1 MPLKSKPLVLRS
13 QMRKLRNEEPK
24 ELFNLCD
31 ELRATPGDIVLL
43 CQDGKPV
50 ECNSEILLVVSP
62 LIRGIIR
69 DTLMISYLL
78 PKDFKIY
85 ISIEFTSKVIL
96 TLLDMIYHQKSKVI
110 AKEHIEEFRSL
121 AASLDINDSNF
132 VKAEQTPDVED
143 DAIVDVINDLM
154 DEYNVNPNQTQNELE
169 EMLMTT
175 LDESFINDTLGAN
188 SSLENLLVE
197 PLDLENL
204 FKEEKVCEG
213 ASEKIGKDN
222 YKPKERDDK
231 VKDKKVPKKRK
242 MRPTKHRL
250 RDCGVEIE
258 NLSNQTL
265 SYYYSILKSKKEPTT
280 EESVSNIVAQEAKDD
295 SIESNTDTPKRK
307 RKAKIFPGFEMD
319 QVKKVA
325 KKSSVSVYNETSN
338 DSLIKDQASPLK
350 VSEPSLKEESLT
362 KPEPEDKK
370 PTTSSNDLSTEAFN
384 PAKAFDSDL
393 QVINVKK
400 IKCLLCEESYTTRS
414 KILQHLSVSHLQSQ
428 ILAKYPFIR
437 GECALCLELGR
448 PKPLS
453 AKNKQVHLLHVGCLH
468 EKVIEY
474 LPEAYKSKIEEEF
487 PMRKKTMKLKIKDE
501 PLDDSNI
508 SNISSAGDDS
518 NISNDNSLMNIPNN
532 VSNMSSTSFEVSF
545 QDSFAKSLLSSNII
559 EPTPS
564 MSPIKTNK
572 IQEFFPQQNEDAN
585 HAPSSPAP
593 SVSSGSSQ
601 EAKGLLS
608 CSLCPVTDVVFFQYK
623 SQMLSHLSLVHLSTE
638 LLTLY
643 PLPQDGNCLI
653 CLDLNKCF
661 ESRPV
666 ENFSDNESY
675 IEHVGSHHERVL
687 EILPTDICDKINS
700 LQSEATVVVI
710 QEDSGHGSK
719 DASILDV
726 SFESSLNSTAIGE
739 DSNSGDIS
747 QSSLLDD
754 SSLAR
759 FVELSQKV
767 TTQEPSS
774 APMMTVFKCKH
785 CQEIFNSAEERLIH
799 IRNVHTSLRRKVYN
813 CRYCDA
819 AFKDP
824 KQFKLHLLAHKKDLV
839 QQ

>member
-1 MPLKSKPLVLRS
+1 MPLKSNPHVLRS
-13 QMRKLRNEEPK
+13 EMRKLRNEAPS

-31 ELRATPGDIVLL
+31 ELRATPGDIVFL

-50 ECNSEILLVVSP
+50 ECNSEILIMVSP
-62 LIRGIIR
+62 MIRRIIKG
-69 DTLMISYLL
+69 TLMNSYLL

-85 ISIEFTSKVIL
+85 MSVEFNSKVML

-110 AKEHIEEFRSL
+110 ANDHIEEFRSL

-132 VKAEQTPDVED
+132 VKAEQTPEVED

-169 EMLMTT
+169 EMLLTT
-175 LDESFINDTLGAN
+175 LDESFINDTLGA
-188 SSLENLLVE
+188 STSLESLLVE
-197 PLDLENL
+197 PLDIDNL
-204 FKEEKVCEG
+204 CKEEKVVEEV
-213 ASEKIGKDN
+213 SDKIEETKSKTN
-222 YKPKERDDK
+222 DK
-231 VKDKKVPKKRK
+231 VKSGPKRRK
-242 MRPTKHRL
+242 MKPTKHRL

-265 SYYYSILKSKKEPTT
+265 SYYCDILKSKKEKTA
-280 EESVSNIVAQEAKDD
+280 EESVLNPDVIEAQDD
-295 SIESNTDTPKRK
+295 SKETNAESPKRK
-307 RKAKIFPGFEMD
+307 RKAKSFPDFEMD
-319 QVKKVA
+319 PVKKVSKTGLSKMSA
-325 KKSSVSVYNETSN
+325 PVFNETSN
-338 DSLIKDQASPLK
+338 DSSIKDQASDLK
-350 VSEPSLKEESLT
+350 IVESSLQEESLT
-362 KPEPEDKK
+362 KPKPDDKTAQS
-370 PTTSSNDLSTEAFN
+370 PSEELSGETFN
-384 PAKAFDSDL
+384 TLKALDADL

-400 IKCLLCEESYTTRS
+400 IKCLYCEESYGTRS
-414 KILQHLSVSHLQSQ
+414 KILQHLSVSHFQSQ
-428 ILAKYPFIR
+428 ILAKYPFVR
-437 GECALCLELGR
+437 GECVLCVELGR
-448 PKPLS
+448 PKPIC
-453 AKNKQVHLLHVGCLH
+453 AKNKQVHLLHVGSLH

-474 LPEAYKSKIEEEF
+474 IPEAFKSNIDQEF
-487 PMRKKTMKLKIKDE
+487 PMRKRSVKIKIKDE

-508 SNISSAGDDS
+508 SNVSSSIDDS
-518 NISNDNSLMNIPNN
+518 NTSSLMDISNNHSD
-532 VSNMSSTSFEVSF
+532 VSSSFEVSF
-545 QDSFAKSLLSSNII
+545 QDSFAKSLLSSNIV
-559 EPTPS
+559 ESSPS
-564 MSPIKTNK
+564 LSPVKTNM
-572 IQEFFPQQNEDAN
+572 FLPQQNEDAN

-608 CSLCPVTDVVFFQYK
+608 CSLCPVTDMVFFQYK

-638 LLTLY
+638 LLTLF
-643 PLPQDGNCLI
+643 PRPQDGDCQI
-653 CLDLNKCF
+653 CLELNKCF
-661 ESRPV
+661 ESKPV
-666 ENFSDNESY
+666 ENFSEDEGY

-700 LQSEATVVVI
+700 LQSEAPVVVI

-726 SFESSLNSTAIGE
+726 SFESSLNSTAICE

-747 QSSLLDD
+747 QSSVLDD

-767 TTQEPSS
+767 TTEEPSS
-774 APMMTVFKCKH
+774 ASAPMMAVLKCKH
-785 CQEIFNSAEERLIH
+785 CPEIFTSAEERLIH
-799 IRNVHTSLRRKVYN
+799 IRNVHTSIRRKVYN